1 MHMLAVVGPIA
12 KSRLEDSE
20 GIWER
25 PGLPLGGGDIE
36 RVGQAALAAFF
47 WSPLGACA
55 QAMADLIASVL
66 PGGAGW
72 NDLPIDPLDGD
83 QLSVE
88 HIYAG
93 ACRHFGLGLRPA
105 AAFGFVA
112 CYSGGQSKPPQRP
125 HLPSVFGLAVIAAH
139 ENRPELASALGYW
152 LVEKGFDHP
161 RVFLLI
167 GTCAL
172 NGGEVGEARRAL
184 TTVARRARG
193 NPRYREDQHT
203 AQRLLIGIQFG
214 VTPNAPERE

>member
-1 MHMLAVVGPIA
+1 MLAVVGPIA
-12 KSRLEDSE
+12 KSRLEDGE
-20 GIWER
+20 DTWER
-25 PGLPLGGGDIE
+25 SGLLLGDGDVE
-36 RVGQAALAAFF
+36 TMGQAARTAFF
-47 WSPLGACA
+47 WSPLGGCA
-55 QAMADLIASVL
+55 QAMADLVASIH
-66 PGGAGW
+66 PAGADRS
-72 NDLPIDPLDGD
+72 DLPIDPLDGD
-83 QLSVE
+83 PLSVE

-93 ACRHFGLGLRPA
+93 ACRHFELGLRPA

-112 CYSGGQSKPPQRP
+112 CYSGGQAIPPERP
-125 HLPSVFGLAVIAAH
+125 HLPSVFGLAVVAAH
-139 ENRPELASALGYW
+139 ENRPELASELGHW

-172 NGGEVGEARRAL
+172 NAGDVGEARRAL

>member
-1 MHMLAVVGPIA
+1 MLAVVAPIS

-20 GIWER
+20 GRWER
-25 PGLPLGGGDIE
+25 PGPLLRDSDIDE
-36 RVGQAALAAFF
+36 IGHVALTTFF
-47 WSPLGACA
+47 WSPLGDCA
-55 QAMADLIASVL
+55 SSMADLIASIL
-66 PGGAGW
+66 PDGACRH
-72 NDLPIDPLDGD
+72 DLPIDPFEGEL
-83 QLSVE
+83 LSTE

-93 ACRHFGLGLRPA
+93 ACRHFGQRLRPA
-105 AAFGFVA
+105 AAFGFLT
-112 CYSGGQSKPPQRP
+112 CYSGGQAKPPDRP
-125 HLPSVFGLAVIAAH
+125 HLPSVFGLAAVAAH
-139 ENRPELASALGYW
+139 ENRPGLASALGYW
-152 LVEKGFDHP
+152 LVGQGFDHP

-193 NPRYREDQHT
+193 NPKYREDQHT